1 MSVVLVSLLLL
12 VFLIISWRNSPETA
26 SIVGST
32 PSITDITSDLAN
44 NTYSQYCAGSCT
56 VGPDQSV
63 NHPADWDGIIPI
75 KVVFDSSVTVD
86 GLVPPALGLKATGVD
101 DAGLAT
107 YDSGSG
113 SDTLVFHYAI
123 TDNKTYTDLNVR
135 SIVLG
140 SSTISNTA
148 GNADLAIPDGHNLAD
163 NKDINID
170 SKPPSALTVYI
181 SRAGDNNPL
190 TVANKLIGE
199 NPNGSGNTVW
209 LGNKRYWFIV
219 PSSYRWQTWVLKR
232 VSDGSI
238 TACDAASFSGVGN
251 ANHQNVN
258 HHSAGL
264 YGGSDTYNGQKMCGS
279 VADDYGNR
287 VFATAYIRGIDR
299 TNPQINIKGLTV
311 ENKVAATA
319 EDPNCGPRTDG
330 HYIRCSGINA
340 DQFYALPIDEATTCN
355 ANAYDSITLA
365 DYSYTADTLVDVA
378 VGKKICFR
386 VHDYSK
392 SRHTDTFGRVAYAAS
407 GGRVTGAPVI
417 TQITSDH
424 PNKTYSPRCAGQCSH
439 DQTPTEGWDG
449 NLKLK
454 VVFNQVVTVTGTPT
468 LSLSLSDQSAS
479 YESGTGSDTLIFNY
493 PIAQNQLSADLDVS
507 SITLPAGTTIKDSA
521 DNNNAG
527 LTIPDG
533 SNLADT
539 KNIGID
545 STAPSFE
552 YRIVH
557 CLRGNNNDDCDSGNT
572 IDEAWDGSGTT
583 KYYRAKKYWAL
594 IPSADQGNI
603 RYGLVATVAS
613 GDTCDQMTF
622 FSDGYATLVDSDS
635 VRLQD
640 NPNTKFG
647 RFFTETEVAYLCL
660 AGADKYG
667 NYTYSDL
674 AQMRG
679 IDREPPEISFGPID
693 GDNMITATVFDT
705 TSGIRKIEYVRIG
718 SSTCGNNSF
727 IGITVD
733 PYISGDAIPLA
744 AEGRR
749 VCMRAYDNTAD
760 TGQADSGQVTYK
772 LSQPRPA
779 ALAIGEIISTTADG
793 AYNTDT
799 TITIV
804 VGFSR
809 ALSIDLTNGNPSL
822 SLNSANDAEASY
834 SSSLGNS
841 LLFTYTPVDGHNVAD
856 LDVTAFNLNGAL
868 ITAEGTVPSSFD
880 IPAGNSLADNQ
891 NLLIDTT
898 PPAIVVRVVA
908 ETSASADASDNLTP
922 PGDITL
928 SSIVLD
934 SGTCD
939 ASASGTFVAYDPD
952 DSLTITS
959 SQTPCFKAVDLAGNV
974 RYADPV
980 SGVDT
985 FPPVINVTP
994 QTDDSSPK
1002 REIVVSASTLAED
1015 LDANPAW
1022 THQIIDSGTDCDA
1035 DALTNPETG
1044 DSVTLNAEA
1053 HNGKKVCFSV
1063 SDTTNN
1069 PGYQASGI
1077 ITGIDRTPPTITI
1090 STDDDSS
1097 FKLSHSIFA
1106 SATGDLVAHTWR
1118 YKLIDGEATC
1128 NAAALENDAISSVAV
1143 VFLEEADNGKK
1154 ACLSVADSLGNLA
1167 YGASGII
1174 TGIDRSPPVI
1184 SVTFPDYAAREIVVS
1199 AAADDASGLRANS
1212 WRSKLIDGGTECNDG
1227 ALSGASSSNSVT
1239 VNSEA
1244 DNGKKVC
1251 FGVEDILNWDAY
1263 VPSPVITKI
1272 DRTDPVIS
1280 VGSVTNNKV
1289 SATVTETNL
1298 ATFKVQK
1305 ITGTCSASTT
1315 GTFDS
1320 YSAGDSV
1327 SLAVGEKACFE
1338 AKDTAGNSHYAAS
1351 TVGVAVPVI
1360 TTTINYTTEIITAVD
1375 DEAGTTTIKYVVLDS
1390 DSCDASTDFS
1400 SASTYDESGSGQ
1412 SFSRDHDNKYVCFRS
1427 TNSANNHGYHSA
1439 LIDYWPIITSIMT
1452 LRDSNFYVNEEI
1464 TIVISFSEDITYSGG
1479 SRDISFSLNSER
1491 GGRNVPRVDANSD
1504 NQLVLTHKT
1513 APGDYTPGQETPT
1526 DTSDDLA
1533 LKLSSLAYAQDAQ
1546 SNILVDA
1553 SSQAAVL
1560 SLSDEVNISATQ
1572 TKYVDA
1578 LVTTVT
1584 VTNPTDLDSL
1594 TETKVL
1600 SAVDDYDS
1608 NTRLSDNDEIS
1619 FGGLS
1624 YYAFEYYFVPASEVS
1639 ASDLQG
1645 ALGQRPADAA
1655 CGLNI
1660 NYHATNSYVEGQG
1673 LPVTID
1679 QDDHYVCFRSRRAGH
1694 RNYIGGFDNKGYS
1707 GVMSQ
1712 LLTNFKPPAPIITI
1726 EAGSAAQSFKAIDN
1740 DDDTTTW
1747 RSIFIEASD
1756 DCDGSL
1762 DYDSDDSTAAD
1773 YTEGNDVD
1781 YSSQNG
1787 KKLCFRS
1794 SDSSDN
1800 HGYGASGVID
1810 AVAPTITEIDDNQND
1825 GSYKQGARVDI
1836 VVTLS
1841 EVFQTTG
1848 NNSDITVTL
1857 NSGGSASYLQKTSTE
1872 ILFTYTVGA
1881 SENAANLN
1889 ATAVVLAN
1897 SATITDLAGNPLDL
1911 SLPASNNLA
1920 DNSDIVIDTT
1930 PPVITVNEVSPAGT
1944 VSATVTD
1951 ILDSSPTIEAVAI
1964 TGTCDSSVTGFVA
1977 YNPDSGTVSLSVG
1990 QKACFKATD
1999 LAENTVYLGS
2009 DTRAD
2014 TTAPTI
2020 TVTPADA
2027 HSAAKTEIE
2036 VSASSDDTDLGS
2048 NPAWSHQVIN
2058 DGVACDADALTSAS
2072 TGSSVTLSTE
2082 ADNNKRVCFSVSD
2095 TNNNPGYGRS
2105 GLITGID
2112 TTPPTITV
2120 TPSSDDST
2128 AKQEITVSA
2137 TVSDSGSGIKD
2148 TKYKLI
2154 GGDDTC
2160 DETEMNSGTT
2170 SGSSLT
2176 LSSESDNGK
2185 KVCFYVEDGVG
2196 HRVHAGSGVITGIDT
2211 TRPTIGMIRADPG
2224 AFKAGDV
2231 ISILVTISEAYQ
2243 ITGSNSDLSLS
2254 LNSGGTA
2261 DFHSLIT
2268 WMSPVVIMFQYT
2280 VAAGENTASLNA
2292 TALVLSNGVT
2302 ITDMA
2307 GNPLDTS
2314 LPANNNI
2321 ADYLATTDKV
2331 IMIDTALPAINVG
2344 SVSSGGVVTAT
2355 VSDILDSSPTIEARS
2370 IDGADIC
2377 DSSITTGFTAYTPGT
2392 SSVSLS
2398 VGQKACFKAEDAA
2411 GNVAYAASTVR
2422 LDTTAPIISVTPAS
2436 ADSAAKTEIEVTAIS
2451 TDTDLGSN
2459 PAWTHQVIND
2469 GVTCNAAALTSTSS
2483 GNSVTLNTEADNDKK
2498 VCFSV
2503 SDTNNNP
2510 GYGLSGLI
2518 TGIDRTPPTITVT
2531 PSSDDSSAKQSITVS
2546 ATVSD
2551 SGSGIKET
2559 KYQVIAGG
2567 DTCNEAALSAPT
2579 TGSSITLSSETN
2591 NGQKVC
2597 FSVEDNVAHIAY
2609 ADSGTISGIDTTDP
2623 TIRVTPSSDDSSA
2636 KQEITITALA
2646 TDDGSG
2652 LKSGSWRYKII
2663 DDGDSCDEAQMTIST
2678 TGNGHVVEFDHQN
2691 KNDKKVCFRVEDNA
2705 GNRAYGE
2712 SGTISGIDTTKP
2724 VISVSA
2730 VTAGKVS
2737 ATASDNSGTVQT
2749 FQSTV
2754 FTTGNCD
2761 SSSTAT
2767 FTDYTGGDDV
2777 SLAEG
2782 ETACFKA
2789 SDGAGNSHYAA
2800 STTGTDITPPTIDVT
2815 PAGDNSAPKQ
2825 EITLTASTLASDLPA
2840 TPAWLYKLIAHDATC
2855 NEAQMTSDTTS
2866 GNSFTFNLETHNNH
2880 KVCFAVTDRN
2890 ANTGYGASGIITGI
2904 DKTAPTITVTLS
2916 SDASGPKRHITVSAT
2931 ASDSDVVS
2939 GSWNYKV
2946 ILGTDICT
2954 NNNWINGSSAALNS
2968 ESQNN
2973 HKVCFIVRDTAG
2985 NWASAESGTISGI
2998 DRTAPTITAIS
3009 GDNID
3014 GSHKQGAEL
3023 TIIVTISETASVF
3036 TSFNHYISLTL
3047 NSGGS
3052 ASYIRAER
3060 DNNQLIF
3067 SYTVGSNQN
3076 TSDLNVTALNLLDVG
3091 SSIQDLPGNA
3101 LDRTLPVGNNLADNA
3116 QAVIDTTPP
3125 TITVSPLSGGNVS
3138 ATVTDNLSAPADIS
3152 FQSALLTSG
3161 SCDASSGATFADYT
3175 AATDVAVA
3183 VGETACFKATDGADN
3198 TRYAASATGTDSTP
3212 PTITV
3217 NPANADSSPKQEI
3230 TVTASSGASDL
3241 PATPLWQHQVID
3253 GETACDEDALSSP
3266 SNGASVTLS
3275 SEADNGKKVCFG
3287 LTDRNANTGY
3297 QASGVITGIDR
3308 TPPTINPFRDLA
3320 NQVSATVSD
3329 NLDAAPSLSYQLLSD
3344 AICDVNT
3351 ADSFTPYTGALTVI
3365 QGQKVCFKATDT
3377 AGNVAFTA
3385 SLKGRDITAPQLS
3398 VTTSVNIVSAVDDE
3412 DNTSIIWKLVE
3423 VGDCSAA
3430 EMASGTTGYG
3440 TEGADLPAF
3449 SDPADNGKV
3458 VCFSSADVANNR
3470 SYAASEPLIITA
3482 TLTIVVGGVV
3492 NNSLSA
3498 SDNYPGPTTMSYI
3511 FGANDSCD
3519 SSLSGSFTAY
3529 SEAAPITLAES
3540 HNGSYVCFKS
3550 VDGADATNLAY
3561 QVSGL
3566 ISGVD
3571 LTAPLVSVT
3580 AGSQVN
3586 SYQASDDEGGLS
3598 SWVYKFIGSDQA
3610 CDSSIDF
3617 SDGSSYTEAQA
3628 VSYSSANNG
3637 RKLCFR
3643 SSDALANH
3651 GYGDSAVINVIEGP
3665 IITSISAQAGSYRA
3679 GEVITIRLDFSAS
3692 LTVSGT
3698 PRLQLNFGA
3707 DKYALMSPVAQPTEY
3722 LEFRYTVVDGDNLD
3736 LLEVVAFETNGAT
3749 LLDTNHRALNPDVP
3763 AQALSQVAT
3772 IRLDTAPPVII
3783 ISPILNNS
3791 LSAIDQ
3797 SQDDLTW
3804 HYQILEAQDEQG
3816 LPIVCDSQSL
3826 VNPIAYRGGDR
3837 LGLRV
3842 EDNGSQICFRA
3853 TDEAGNQSYQALA
3866 INGVSSQPPPD
3877 ESVQDLPDQPQP
3889 PADEVITPVDD
3900 LQVGS
3905 DQATAS
3911 QLPDTGSNN
3920 PVVIIGLVIVVVA
3933 GVLGLAHRQK
3943 S

>member
-1 MSVVLVSLLLL
+1 MSKLILRQWGGRFLSVVLVCLLLL
-12 VFLIISWRNSPETA
+12 TFLIISWRNSPETA
-26 SIVGST
+26 SIIGST

-44 NTYSQYCAGSCT
+44 NTYSQYCAGACT
-56 VGPDQSV
+56 VKPDQSV

-75 KVVFDSSVTVD
+75 KVVFDSSVTV
-86 GLVPPALGLKATGVD
+86 VHTFPPPSLSLTSTNVD
-101 DAGLAT
+101 DAGVAV

-113 SDTLVFHYAI
+113 SDTLIFHYEI
-123 TDNKTYTDLNVR
+123 TANKTYTDLSV
-135 SIVLG
+135 
-140 SSTISNTA
+140 SSVNLHNDATISNSA

-163 NKDINID
+163 NKNINID
-170 SKPPSALTVYI
+170 SKPLPALSVYI
-181 SRAGDNNPL
+181 TRAAADNPYSDH
-190 TVANKLIGE
+190 IGE

-209 LGNKRYWFIV
+209 LGNKKYWFFTNDTNN
-219 PSSYRWQTWVLKR
+219 YRHQTWALR
-232 VSDGSI
+232 RISDGST
-238 TACDAASFSGVGN
+238 TACDAASFSGAGN
-251 ANHQNVN
+251 AGHGNLIQI
-258 HHSAGL
+258 SEDL
-264 YGGSDTYNGQKMCGS
+264 YGGSDAYNGQKFCVS
-279 VADDYGNR
+279 LADNYGNR

-299 TNPQINIKGLTV
+299 TDPQINIKGLTV

-340 DQFYALPIDEATTCN
+340 DQFYALPIDEATTCD

-365 DYSYTADTLVDVA
+365 DYSYTADTSVDVA

-386 VHDYSK
+386 VHDHSK
-392 SRHTDTFGRVAYAAS
+392 NRRTDTFGKVAYAAS

-493 PIAQNQLSADLDVS
+493 PIAENQLSADLDVS

-545 STAPSFE
+545 ATAPSFE

-557 CLRGNNNDDCDSGNT
+557 CLPGNDNDDCDTGNT
-572 IDEAWDGSGTT
+572 IAEDWDGSGTT

-594 IPSADQGNI
+594 IPAADQGSI

-613 GDTCDQMTF
+613 GDACDQTTF
-622 FSDGYATLVDSDS
+622 FSDGYATLVNSDS

-674 AQMRG
+674 AKMRG
-679 IDREPPEISFGPID
+679 IDRESPEISFGLLDSQNEIR
-693 GDNMITATVFDT
+693 ATVVDA
-705 TSGIRKIEYVRIG
+705 TSGIRKIEYIRYDGLLSQVCN
-718 SSTCGNNSF
+718 SNSF
-727 IGITVD
+727 IGSTPVT
-733 PYISGDAIPLA
+733 YTSGEPIALTA
-744 AEGRR
+744 VGRR
-749 VCMRAYDNTAD
+749 VCMRAYDNTGD
-760 TGQADSGQVTYK
+760 TGNVTYR
-772 LSQPRPA
+772 LSQRRPA
-779 ALAIGEIISTTADG
+779 ALAISQIISTTTDG

-809 ALSIDLTNGNPSL
+809 AFSIDLTNGNPSL

-834 SSSLGNS
+834 SSSPGNS
-841 LLFTYTPVDGHNVAD
+841 LSFTYTPVDGHNVAD
-856 LDVTAFNLNGAL
+856 LDVTAFNLNGAV
-868 ITAEGTVPSSFD
+868 ITAEGTVPSSFTA
-880 IPAGNSLADNQ
+880 PAGNSLADTQ
-891 NLLIDTT
+891 NLLIDTS
-898 PPAIVVRVVA
+898 PPVIVVRVVA
-908 ETSASADASDNLTP
+908 GTSAKASASDNLTP
-922 PGDITL
+922 AGQITL

-939 ASASGTFVAYDPD
+939 ADTDGTFEPYDPA

-959 SQTPCFKAVDLAGNV
+959 SQTPCFKAVDSAGNT

-980 SGVDT
+980 SGIDT

-994 QTDDSSPK
+994 STDDSSPK
-1002 REIVVSASTLAED
+1002 REIVVTASTLADD
-1015 LDANPAW
+1015 LGANPAW
-1022 THQIIDSGTDCDA
+1022 THQIINSGTDCDG
-1035 DALTNPETG
+1035 DALDNPETG
-1044 DSVTLNAEA
+1044 ASVTLDSED

-1077 ITGIDRTPPTITI
+1077 ITGIDRTPPTITV
-1090 STDDDSS
+1090 STDDNSDP
-1097 FKLSHSIFA
+1097 KLSHNIFGT
-1106 SATGDLVAHTWR
+1106 ATDNPDPSTWMS
-1118 YKLIDGEATC
+1118 KVIDAETEC
-1128 NAAALENDAISSVAV
+1128 DAAALETGATSGPAFFGD
-1143 VFLEEADNGKK
+1143 EDKNGKK
-1154 ACLSVADSLGNLA
+1154 ACFSVADSLGNVA
-1167 YGASGII
+1167 YGVSGII
-1174 TGIDRSPPVI
+1174 TGIDR
-1184 SVTFPDYAAREIVVS
+1184 
-1199 AAADDASGLRANS
+1199 
-1212 WRSKLIDGGTECNDG
+1212 
-1227 ALSGASSSNSVT
+1227 
-1239 VNSEA
+1239 
-1244 DNGKKVC
+1244 
-1251 FGVEDILNWDAY
+1251 
-1263 VPSPVITKI
+1263 
-1272 DRTDPVIS
+1272 TDPVIA
-1280 VGSVTNNKV
+1280 VGSVTNNQV

-1298 ATFKVQK
+1298 DNFAVQK
-1305 ITGTCSASTT
+1305 ITGSCNRDTT
-1315 GTFDS
+1315 GSFTD
-1320 YSAGDSV
+1320 YTAGDSV
-1327 SLAVGEKACFE
+1327 TLAVGEKACFR
-1338 AKDTAGNSHYAAS
+1338 ARDTTGNSDFAAS
-1351 TVGVAVPVI
+1351 TVGVTLAGPEI
-1360 TTTINYTTEIITAVD
+1360 TTTINYTTEMITAVD
-1375 DEAGTTTIKYVVLDS
+1375 DDAGTTTIKYVVLES

-1400 SASTYDESGSGQ
+1400 SATTYTESGSGQ
-1412 SFSRDHDNKYVCFRS
+1412 SFSRANHDNKYFCFRS
-1427 TNSANNHGYHSA
+1427 TNSDNNHGYGSA
-1439 LIDYWPIITSIMT
+1439 LIDYWPIISSIIAQG
-1452 LRDSNFYVNEEI
+1452 SSPIYVNEQI
-1464 TIVISFSEDITYSGG
+1464 TIVITFSEDVSYSGNG
-1479 SRDISFSLNSER
+1479 RDISFSLNSER
-1491 GGRNVPRVDANSD
+1491 GGSNVHRADARLSSG
-1504 NQLVLTHKT
+1504 NQLVLTAKT
-1513 APGDYTPGQETPT
+1513 APGDYTPGQKTPT
-1526 DTSDDLA
+1526 LATDDLA
-1533 LKLSSLAYAQDAQ
+1533 LKLNSLAYASDAQ

-1560 SLSDEVNISATQ
+1560 SLSDEVNIPAHQ

-1584 VTNPTDLDSL
+1584 VTNPVDLDSL
-1594 TETKVL
+1594 TVTKVL

-1608 NTRLSDNDEIS
+1608 NTRLTDNDEIS
-1619 FGGLS
+1619 AYNS
-1624 YYAFEYYFVPASEVS
+1624 NYYAFEYYFVPASEVS
-1639 ASDLQG
+1639 ASDLVG
-1645 ALGQRPADAA
+1645 DVGQRPADTYCA
-1655 CGLNI
+1655 LNLD
-1660 NYHATNSYVEGQG
+1660 NLATNSYVEGQG
-1673 LPVTID
+1673 LTVNID

-1694 RNYIGGFDNKGYS
+1694 RNYIGGNDNKGYS
-1707 GVMSQ
+1707 GVMSS
-1712 LLTNFKPPAPIITI
+1712 LLTNFKPPAPVITI
-1726 EAGSAAQSFKAIDN
+1726 EAGSVAQSFKARDS

-1747 RSIFIEASD
+1747 KSIFIEATT
-1756 DCDGSL
+1756 DCDSAL

-1773 YTEGNDVD
+1773 YTEGTDVD

-1800 HGYGASGVID
+1800 HGYGVSGVVD
-1810 AVAPTITEIDDNQND
+1810 TVAPTITEIDDNQND
-1825 GSYKQGARVDI
+1825 GSHKQGARMDI

-1881 SENAANLN
+1881 GENAADLN
-1889 ATAVVLAN
+1889 ATAIVLAN

-1951 ILDSSPTIEAVAI
+1951 TLDSSPTIEAVAI

-1990 QKACFKATD
+1990 QKACFKASD
-1999 LAENTVYLGS
+1999 EAENTVYLGS

-2036 VSASSDDTDLGS
+2036 VSASSDDTDLGA
-2048 NPAWSHQVIN
+2048 NPAWTYQVIN
-2058 DGVACDADALTSAS
+2058 DEVTCDGDALTSAS
-2072 TGSSVTLSTE
+2072 TGSSVTLSAE
-2082 ADNNKRVCFSVSD
+2082 ADNNKKVCFSVSD
-2095 TNNNPGYGRS
+2095 TNNNPGYGLS

-2112 TTPPTITV
+2112 TTPPTISV
-2120 TPSSDDST
+2120 SPSSDDSSP
-2128 AKQEITVSA
+2128 KQSITVSA

-2196 HRVHAGSGVITGIDT
+2196 HRVHAGSGIITGIDRT
-2211 TRPTIGMIRADPG
+2211 APTIGMIRAPAG

-2231 ISILVTISEAYQ
+2231 LSMIIMTISEPYQ
-2243 ITGSNSDLSLS
+2243 ITGSNSDISLS

-2261 DFHSLIT
+2261 NFHSLNT
-2268 WMSPVVIMFQYT
+2268 VWSPAPLMLQYT

-2321 ADYLATTDKV
+2321 ADFLATTSEV
-2331 IMIDTALPAINVG
+2331 IVIDTALPAINVG

-2469 GVTCNAAALTSTSS
+2469 GVTCNAAALTNTSS
-2483 GNSVTLNTEADNDKK
+2483 GNSITLNTEADNDKK

-2518 TGIDRTPPTITVT
+2518 TGIDRTLPTITVT
-2531 PSSDDSSAKQSITVS
+2531 PSSDDSSDKQEITVS

-2579 TGSSITLSSETN
+2579 TGSSITLNSETN

-2623 TIRVTPSSDDSSA
+2623 TIRVTPASDDSSA

-2678 TGNGHVVEFDHQN
+2678 TSNAHSVKFDNQN
-2691 KNDKKVCFRVEDNA
+2691 KNDKKVCFSVEDNA

-2855 NEAQMTSDTTS
+2855 NEAQMTSGTTT
-2866 GNSFTFNLETHNNH
+2866 GNSFTLNLETHNNH

-2890 ANTGYGASGIITGI
+2890 ANTGYGVSGIITGI
-2904 DKTAPTITVTLS
+2904 DKTAPTITVTPS
-2916 SDASGPKRHITVSAT
+2916 SDDSGPKRHLTVSAT
-2931 ASDSDVVS
+2931 ASDGDIVS
-2939 GSWNYKV
+2939 GSWNYK
-2946 ILGTDICT
+2946 IIPATTTCT
-2954 NNNWINGSSAALNS
+2954 NDNWINGSSASLNS
-2968 ESQNN
+2968 EAQNN

-2998 DRTAPTITAIS
+2998 DRTQPTITAIA
-3009 GDNID
+3009 GDSID

-3023 TIIVTISETASVF
+3023 TIIVTVSETFSVF
-3036 TSFNHYISLTL
+3036 TSFNHFITLTL

-3052 ASYIRAER
+3052 ASYIRTER

-3067 SYTVGSNQN
+3067 SYTVGANQN
-3076 TSDLNVTALNLLDVG
+3076 TSDLNVTALNLLDPG
-3091 SSIQDLPGNA
+3091 TSILDLPGNVI
-3101 LDRTLPVGNNLADNA
+3101 DRTLPVGNNLADNA

-3217 NPANADSSPKQEI
+3217 NPASADSNPKQEI

-3253 GETACDEDALSSP
+3253 GGTACDEDALSSP
-3266 SNGASVTLS
+3266 SNGASITLS

-3351 ADSFTPYTGALTVI
+3351 ADSFTPYTEPLTVI

-3385 SLKGRDITAPQLS
+3385 SLKGRDVTAPQLS

-3423 VGDCSAA
+3423 VGECSAA

-3470 SYAASEPLIITA
+3470 SYAASEPLIISA
-3482 TLTIVVGGVV
+3482 DLTIVVSGVV

-3498 SDNYPGPTTMSYI
+3498 SDNYPGPTTMAYSLRSD
-3511 FGANDSCD
+3511 DSCD
-3519 SSLSGSFTAY
+3519 SSLSASFTAY
-3529 SEAAPITLAES
+3529 TEGAPITLAES
-3540 HNGSYVCFKS
+3540 HNGSYICFKS
-3550 VDGADATNLAY
+3550 VDDSDVSNAAY
-3561 QVSGL
+3561 QVSSL
-3566 ISGVD
+3566 IAGVD
-3571 LTAPLVSVT
+3571 LTAPLVTVT
-3580 AGSQVN
+3580 AQAQAN
-3586 SYQASDDEGGLS
+3586 SYQASDDDSDLT
-3598 SWVYKFIGSDQA
+3598 SWVYTFIEANQA
-3610 CDSSIDF
+3610 CDSSTEF
-3617 SDGSSYTEAQA
+3617 EAASSYLENQP
-3628 VSYSSANNG
+3628 VEYSSANNG
-3637 RKLCFR
+3637 QQLCFR
-3643 SSDALANH
+3643 SSDGLNNH
-3651 GYGDSAVINVIEGP
+3651 GYGASAVINLIETAT
-3665 IITSISAQAGSYRA
+3665 ITRISALAGHYRS
-3679 GEVITIRLDFSAS
+3679 GEVITIRLDFSLA
-3692 LTVSGT
+3692 LTVNGA
-3698 PRLQLNFGA
+3698 PRLQLNLGP
-3707 DKYALMSPVAQPTEY
+3707 DKYALMSVTSQPTEH
-3722 LEFRYTVVDGDNLD
+3722 LDFLYTVVDGDNIAR
-3736 LLEVVAFETNGAT
+3736 LEVTAFDSNGAT
-3749 LLDTNHRALNPDVP
+3749 LLDAKNQPLDATIS
-3763 AQALSQVAT
+3763 AQALSSVAV
-3772 IRLDTAPPVII
+3772 IELDTTRPT
-3783 ISPILNNS
+3783 ISISQILGNRI
-3791 LSAIDQ
+3791 SAVDHN
-3797 SQDDLTW
+3797 QDAVSW
-3804 HYQILEAQDEQG
+3804 HYQLLDAQDEQG
-3816 LPIVCDSQSL
+3816 LPISCDQASL
-3826 VNPIAYRGGDR
+3826 LNPIAYRAGDR
-3837 LGLRV
+3837 IPLSV
-3842 EDNGSQICFRA
+3842 QANGRQICFRA